1 MSGTRCLQF
10 LEDPIGLLDGRA
22 SEALL
27 THVASCDACRDA
39 KHDLEQTASSLAA
52 AGDDLVLDRAE
63 LERLTALAVDRIS
76 ETRVKT
82 ATSQR
87 ADAPVPTAPSPAAQR
102 PSLFRRRGAW
112 LVLAACLGVGVSSV
126 VGLKL
131 ADRQR
136 SPSAAAARAWH
147 GKIARIARSG
157 ADKSGGL
164 AAVSSSGRAEL
175 GEGAEVKPG
184 ARLATDARTRA
195 RLELDDGTVIV
206 LDRAT
211 EVEVGADPRSLRV
224 VEGALLLDVAHIDG
238 APAAKIDTP
247 AARVRVLGTKLAV
260 TATKDRSNVEVL
272 RGEVEVA
279 TDAKTERVLAGQEA
293 VAAGGSLEIAPA
305 NDLAQRAAFGE
316 QLITG
321 HNEDAD
327 APASGVGELRAK
339 KPGAKDEKDRAV
351 RLAQHAVKIRVA
363 GNVARTEIDEV
374 FTNDTNDE
382 LEGIYRFPLP
392 PGAQIERLALEV
404 DGKLVEGEFIDK
416 SRASAIWR
424 GAIRNATP
432 NQPKPFEEIVW
443 VPGPWHDPAL
453 LEWQRGG
460 RFELRIFPIPKRGS
474 RRIVIAYTETV
485 EPVAGVR
492 RYVYPLP
499 QSTNSDM
506 TIGAFSVDAQLV
518 GHDAKGGV
526 RVRGYEL
533 TQSEEGGKAKL
544 SSTMTSFSP
553 SGDLTIEY
561 SLDDAKTDASI
572 WTYKDPSPPPP
583 APATAGKKP
592 ADDPVGA
599 DPFVA
604 IALRPKL
611 PKWAD
616 VKPRDQVIVVDAG
629 RGMFGERFKRAQ
641 RLAVQMTQEMDRRD
655 RVTVLACDVSCRAMP
670 GGFVAPGAPSAHDV
684 DAFLA
689 GVTPDGASDLVGA
702 VRSASRAPGRD
713 KARDLRVVLV
723 SDGVATAGY
732 RSFERVAAEVTRA
745 VDDPRA
751 AVVAV
756 PVGADA
762 DAKLLGEI
770 ARGGGG
776 VVVPYQPG
784 QRLESAALET
794 LNATYGSALRD
805 VEIVLPDGLV
815 EVAPSVHAPIRAGAE
830 SIVTARM
837 KADHV
842 QGDVVLRGKVGGDP
856 FEARY
861 PIDVRPS
868 SDPGNA
874 FVPRLYAAARIA
886 DQERTAG
893 DKGKTELVELSRR
906 FSVPS
911 KFTSLLVLESEAMFK
926 AFGIARAG
934 HGPSWTGETAAT
946 GGVVASIAA
955 DKSGGV
961 SDSDEIGDG
970 AEKAKK
976 EDSSTAGFGGL
987 GLLGAGRGAAGSGPA
1002 LATKPA
1008 PAATMAPADVAPA
1021 APPPPAKRPQT
1032 QAEAPSRRVAPL
1044 DPFLDDEPRF
1054 RRRPGRLMK
1063 RIFVRHG
1070 EIVADASPPVAAEA
1084 VAKARAAVA
1093 AAPDERSKH
1102 KELAKVLARNGQ
1114 LEELAESLEKWSK
1127 RDPLDFD
1134 VIVSRADL
1142 VARQGDRDE
1151 SLRVLGGALA
1161 ASALDAKDAVLLA
1174 QAVAASYERLG
1185 RAEACAFR
1193 ITAAELKTT
1202 DADAVARAIVCE
1214 RADGR
1219 PDAAEAWMS
1228 RLKDAGARAAVT
1240 AAIARV
1246 EAAKAAPNPT
1256 GDIVVDATWD
1266 GGAGVDLDVA
1276 IVDPSGR
1283 RASAASRLRGAK
1295 VKDASSTARETLAL
1309 SSGEGGTFV
1318 VEIAR
1323 ASGSRAGGDPPV
1335 TGSVT
1340 IRAFGQSRVVPFT
1353 LTSQRTQLARVVA
1366 RWEAQ
1371 LVPFDGDTVG
1381 FVPPPPPGL
1390 RPFDRLAGSRA
1401 LAAVSV
1407 RQCAVGGPSG
1417 TGHAVVTFAP
1427 TGRVSSVILDDGVF
1441 AGTPAGRCV
1450 QAAFFN
1456 AAVAPF
1462 SGGPV
1467 RVGKSFSVGF

>member
-39 KHDLEQTASSLAA
+39 KHDLEQTASSLAT
-52 AGDDLVLDRAE
+52 AGDDFVLDRAE
-63 LERLTALAVDRIS
+63 IDRLTALAVDRIS

-82 ATSQR
+82 ASSQR
-87 ADAPVPTAPSPAAQR
+87 ADAPVATAPSPSAPRSA
-102 PSLFRRRGAW
+102 LFRRRGAW
-112 LVLAACLGVGVSSV
+112 LALAACLGIGVSSV

-136 SPSAAAARAWH
+136 SPAAVAARAWH

-164 AAVSSSGRAEL
+164 AAVSPGGRAEL
-175 GEGAEVKPG
+175 GEGAEIKPG

-211 EVEVGADPRSLRV
+211 EIEIGSDPRSLRV
-224 VEGALLLDVAHIDG
+224 VDGALLVDVAHIDG
-238 APAAKIDTP
+238 APPAKIDTP

-272 RGEVEVA
+272 RGEVEVS
-279 TDAKTERVLAGQEA
+279 TDGKTERVLAGQEA
-293 VAAGGSLEIAPA
+293 VAREGSLEIAPA

-518 GHDAKGGV
+518 GHNAKSGV

-533 TQSEEGGKAKL
+533 TQSDEGGKAKL

-572 WTYKDPSPPPP
+572 WTYKDPTPPPEP
-583 APATAGKKP
+583 AAGTKATP
-592 ADDPVGA
+592 DPVGP

-616 VKPRDQVIVVDAG
+616 VRPRDQVIVVDAG
-629 RGMFGERFKRAQ
+629 RGMFGERFKRAR

-655 RVTVLACDVSCRAMP
+655 RVTILACDVACRAMP

-689 GVTPDGASDLVGA
+689 GVAPDGASDLVGA
-702 VRSASRAPGRD
+702 VRSASRTPGRD

-751 AVVAV
+751 SVVAV

-842 QGDVVLRGKVGGDP
+842 HGDVVLRGKVGGDP

-868 SDPGNA
+868 TDAGNA
-874 FVPRLYAAARIA
+874 FVPRLYAAARIS

-893 DKGKTELVELSRR
+893 DKGKAELVELSRR

-934 HGPSWTGETAAT
+934 HGPSWTGETVAT
-946 GGVVASIAA
+946 GGVVASVAS
-955 DKSGGV
+955 DKKDGV
-961 SDSDEIGDG
+961 SDSDEVGDRE
-970 AEKAKK
+970 EKAKSA
-976 EDSSTAGFGGL
+976 DTATSGFGGL
-987 GLLGAGRGAAGSGPA
+987 AGLGALGGGRGAGPSA
-1002 LATKPA
+1002 APATKPS
-1008 PAATMAPADVAPA
+1008 PAATSAPADF
-1021 APPPPAKRPQT
+1021 APPPAPAKRPA
-1032 QAEAPSRRVAPL
+1032 QAEAPSGRAAQL
-1044 DPFLDDEPRF
+1044 DPFLDDAPRF

-1093 AAPDERSKH
+1093 ATPDERSKH

-1219 PDAAEAWMS
+1219 SDAADAWMG
-1228 RLKDAGARAAVT
+1228 RLKDAAARTAVT

-1276 IVDPSGR
+1276 ILDPSGR

-1335 TGSVT
+1335 SGSVT

-1353 LTSQRTQLARVVA
+1353 LTLQRTQLARVVA

-1371 LVPFDGDTVG
+1371 LVPFEGDTIG

-1427 TGRVSSVILDDGVF
+1427 TGRVSSVILDDGIF

-1456 AAVAPF
+1456 AAVSPF
-1462 SGGPV
+1462 AGGPV